1 MRTKRYNLPG
11 SGLLSHSGMNTFL
24 GCQKKYAFKYIDRV
38 PPETGG
44 EGPGALE
51 RGKAFHTLVETQG
64 TADISPDLQCDP
76 YELVRVQSAYDAY
89 EAHLQMGALPR
100 VQFKEA
106 KLVSEEH
113 QFIGFV
119 DGISEREDGAWM
131 LTEMKT
137 SQRFDPVSWATLR
150 VNFQISLYTVFAT
163 EFAHREMLDYDQ
175 LKGVSYQKIIFSAK
189 KPLQPTKKKRPNPES
204 PAEFK
209 ARIEGDTK
217 IHHQMVIPTDHAKLS
232 ALATFDLVKQGIH
245 ALRGDSRLATRNTQN
260 CFAYGRVCEYFGACH
275 GVSFEDL
282 EDDSATTRIAND
294 LDEIDGLG
302 ALVD

>member
-1 MRTKRYNLPG
+1 MRPRRYNLPG

-38 PPETGG
+38 PPETGE

-51 RGKAFHTLVETQG
+51 RGKAFHTLVETG
-64 TADISPDLQCDP
+64 GAGDIATDLQGDA

-106 KLVSEEH
+106 RLISDEH
-113 QFIGFV
+113 QFIGYV
-119 DGISEREDGAWM
+119 DGISEREDGSWM

-137 SQRFDPVSWATLR
+137 SQRFDPIQWATLR
-150 VNFQISLYTVFAT
+150 VNFQISLYTAFAMD
-163 EFAHREMLDYDQ
+163 FAHRELLDYDQ

-204 PAEFK
+204 PQEF
-209 ARIEGDTK
+209 AQRIAGDTK
-217 IHHQMVIPTDHAKLS
+217 IHHQMVVPTDHAKLS
-232 ALATFDLVKQGIH
+232 AVSTFDLVKQGIH
-245 ALRGDSRLATRNTQN
+245 ALGGNSRVATRNTQN
-260 CFAYGRVCEYFGACH
+260 CFAYGRVCEYFGHCH

-282 EDDSATTRIAND
+282 EEDSATTRIAND
-294 LDEIDGLG
+294 LDEELG
-302 ALVD
+302 ELA